1 MFTQYKGKNM
11 SLSVWLISAGVI
23 GVCGFIFKKTVSN
36 DAQNDF
42 RLRDILTTDS
52 PYEEEIQE
60 EVSVSPKK
68 DISKPKFFNELK
80 KDDMQQETV
89 ATKTLYDEPEQEQ
102 KVNYSYSTNT
112 YSTSTH
118 SDNETKTTN
127 EKNTYEYDNEPVYY
141 EKINDDAC
149 EPDYKPDDDFDEEYQ
164 STAYQKDYND
174 FVEDEPQPSHTKY
187 QEPKVVKKSPLL
199 NLFGLVKTF
208 WRGITFSLGALICLY
223 AFYGVVAQA
232 QTSNDALLYSIWLLI
247 GVILIK

>member
-1 MFTQYKGKNM
+1 MLRVNGLRSVEARVRERELVHFSVGVGHLRRALDHLDQRVRLVFACSSAVVEVARKEYRHIAE
-11 SLSVWLISAGVI
+11 SL
-23 GVCGFIFKKTVSN
+23 
-36 DAQNDF
+36 
-42 RLRDILTTDS
+42 R
-52 PYEEEIQE
+52 
-60 EVSVSPKK
+60 
-68 DISKPKFFNELK
+68 
-80 KDDMQQETV
+80 
-89 ATKTLYDEPEQEQ
+89 
-102 KVNYSYSTNT
+102 
-112 YSTSTH
+112 
-118 SDNETKTTN
+118 
-127 EKNTYEYDNEPVYY
+127 
-141 EKINDDAC
+141 
-149 EPDYKPDDDFDEEYQ
+149 KPDDDFDEEYQ